1 MICCR
6 CKRDLPEDAFYKYDK
21 SRCKECIRKMR
32 YDKYHKT
39 HTPIYINDKGQWM
52 RRQGKKAVL
61 HWTGN
66 MISELKRYFPT
77 TKNKELAELIGV
89 SERTIVRK
97 ARELGLEKDAEWQ
110 KNMSRNNGFYAYY
123 GNEKKRVV

>member
-1 MICCR
+1 
-6 CKRDLPEDAFYKYDK
+6 
-21 SRCKECIRKMR
+21 
-32 YDKYHKT
+32 
-39 HTPIYINDKGQWM
+39 
-52 RRQGKKAVL
+52 
-61 HWTGN
+61 

-110 KNMSRNNGFYAYY
+110 KNMSRNNGFYGYY
-123 GNEKKRVV
+123 GNEKKRAV